1 MKNINVLSRL
11 ILLSLLV
18 VGFASC
24 DNDDEYGAGEPI
36 NEESTTFEIIENS
49 PNHTVLTSLLVN
61 SGLDQA
67 LDNGTFTIFAPTDD
81 AFSRI
86 DTSSLTEEE
95 ATNILLNHVIGGV
108 AESFNLTTTYLKTL
122 ATEKVSGDENNLS
135 IYVNVGANVVLNGNS
150 SVTVEDNF
158 ASNGVVHIVDEVITI
173 PDVTTFATADQNF
186 GILVQALTRDDQP
199 DFVGTLSS
207 YDNPAPFTVFAPSN
221 EAFASLLSEL
231 DIEDL
236 AGIDGET
243 LTSVLNTHVIAGA
256 NITSSDLEDGTVE
269 TIGETFEL
277 NGTTIT
283 DQNGRTIQIEVTDVQ
298 ASNGVIHVVSSVILP
313 DLGLDPP
320 TTNTVAMTVEN
331 DAASAYFVSEINGN
345 EEVTPLN
352 ENNSTWSLTVGTR
365 YTLTVTGANAHPFEL
380 RNASGDALLSQ
391 SNQGSFEN
399 DGDVNFVTDG
409 QQFDFTLTSELA
421 NEIADYVCTVHGAM
435 RGDVTINE

>member
-1 MKNINVLSRL
+1 MKNYFTTF
-11 ILLSLLV
+11 ILLTLFTVNLT
-18 VGFASC
+18 GC
-24 DNDDEYGAGEPI
+24 YNDDNAGEPI
-36 NEESTTFEIIENS
+36 NNEPTTFEIIQES
-49 PNHTVLTSLLVN
+49 TEHTILEQLLTDT
-61 SGLDQA
+61 GLDAA
-67 LDNGTFTIFAPTDD
+67 LNSGTFTIFAPTDE
-81 AFSRI
+81 AFGNI
-86 DTSSLTEEE
+86 DTSGLTDAEVE
-95 ATNILLNHVIGGV
+95 NILLNHVV
-108 AESFNLTTTYLKTL
+108 ESAAESSNLQTSYLNTL
-122 ATEKVSGDENNLS
+122 ATETGSGAENNLS
-135 IYVNVGANVVLNGNS
+135 LYVNVGASITLNGNAT
-150 SVTVEDNF
+150 VTGPDNF
-158 ASNGVVHIVDEVITI
+158 ASNGVVHVVDQVITL
-173 PDVTTFATADQNF
+173 PDVTTFATVDPSF
-186 GILVQALTRDDQP
+186 ETLLQALTRDDQQEQNY
-199 DFVGTLSS
+199 VELLSS
-207 YDNPAPFTVFAPSN
+207 SEDPAPFTVFAPTN
-221 EAFASLLSEL
+221 DAFASLLSEL

-345 EEVTPLN
+345 EEVTALN

-380 RNASGDALLSQ
+380 RNTSGDALLSQ
-391 SNQGSFEN
+391 SNEGSFEN

>member
-1 MKNINVLSRL
+1 MTTFEKKTTMKNKNVLSRL

-49 PNHTVLTSLLVN
+49 PDHTVLASLLVN

-86 DTSSLTEEE
+86 DTSSLTKEE
-95 ATNILLNHVIGGV
+95 ATNILLNHVIEGV
-108 AESFNLTTTYLKTL
+108 AESSNLTTTYLKTL

-221 EAFASLLSEL
+221 EAFTNLLVEL
-231 DIEDL
+231 NVEGL
-236 AGIDGET
+236 ADIDGET
-243 LTSVLNTHVIAGA
+243 LTSVLNTHVIAGS
-256 NITSSDLEDGTVE
+256 NITSSALPSGTVE
-269 TIGETFEL
+269 TLGDTFDL
-277 NGTTIT
+277 DGTTIT
-283 DQNGRTIQIEVTDVQ
+283 D
-298 ASNGVIHVVSSVILP
+298 
-313 DLGLDPP
+313 
-320 TTNTVAMTVEN
+320 
-331 DAASAYFVSEINGN
+331 
-345 EEVTPLN
+345 
-352 ENNSTWSLTVGTR
+352 
-365 YTLTVTGANAHPFEL
+365 
-380 RNASGDALLSQ
+380 
-391 SNQGSFEN
+391 
-399 DGDVNFVTDG
+399 
-409 QQFDFTLTSELA
+409 
-421 NEIADYVCTVHGAM
+421 
-435 RGDVTINE
+435 